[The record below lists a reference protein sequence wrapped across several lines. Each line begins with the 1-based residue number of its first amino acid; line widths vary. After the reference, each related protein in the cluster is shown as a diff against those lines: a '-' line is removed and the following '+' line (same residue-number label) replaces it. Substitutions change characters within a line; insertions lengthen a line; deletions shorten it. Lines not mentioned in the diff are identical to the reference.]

1 MRVDGQ
7 DGARMRRVQ
16 SAIAWVTLGAALGAC
31 ARASTVPAATQ
42 AAGATRAPMEIPESV
57 GAFRRIAVRPVRG
70 APNDTNYRFDN
81 GAGVGIS
88 VFRYA
93 IPADVQR
100 DRDTVAWIRRE
111 GEKFPVVQ
119 RILVSRGVA
128 DSMKVRLSML
138 NPARPEFPLAEY
150 VGVVQTWSAR
160 HGVMIESE
168 YIYVVDGRFLKIRAS
183 EPDAVEGGSQAA
195 QFARQL
201 LRSMLT
207 AASAP

>member
-16 SAIAWVTLGAALGAC
+16 SAIAWLTLGAALGGC

-42 AAGATRAPMEIPESV
+42 AAGATTRRMEIPQAV
-57 GAFRRIAVRPVRG
+57 GAFRLIAVRAVRG

-81 GAGVGIS
+81 GAGLGIS
-88 VFRYA
+88 VFRYP
-93 IPADVQR
+93 IRDPAPGG
-100 DRDTVAWIRRE
+100 DTVAWIKRE
-111 GEKFPVVQ
+111 GEMFPVVQ
-119 RILVSRGVA
+119 RMLVSRGAA

-160 HGVMIESE
+160 RGVMIESE
-168 YIYVVDGRFLKIRAS
+168 YVYVVDGRFLKVRGS
-183 EPDAVEGGSQAA
+183 EPHAAEGESQAA

-201 LRSMLT
+201 LH
-207 AASAP
+207 